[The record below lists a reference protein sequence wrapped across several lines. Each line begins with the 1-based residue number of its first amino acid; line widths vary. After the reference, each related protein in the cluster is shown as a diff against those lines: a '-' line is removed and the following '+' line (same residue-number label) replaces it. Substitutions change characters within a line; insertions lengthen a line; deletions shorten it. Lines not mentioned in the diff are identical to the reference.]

1 MLFSSSALV
10 ASTDVKYD
18 PHIGILGL
26 DVAVSLTRPGYNI
39 RVRSR
44 HKVSLGK
51 NHIITAAE
59 AQGFISKEFGTEMV

>member
-1 MLFSSSALV
+1 M
-10 ASTDVKYD
+10 
-18 PHIGILGL
+18 
-26 DVAVSLTRPGYNI
+26 AVSLTRPGYNI

-59 AQGFISKEFGTEMV
+59 AQGFISKEFGTEMA